1 MKETMG
7 KGTMPENTNWIGSN
21 SMRVRTA
28 VRLLCVALVL
38 VLISGIGASVL
49 QTDFGNVKVSD
60 FKIPTGNGQWIS
72 GTLYCPK
79 SASADNKVPLVVT
92 CHGYLNNSKMQ
103 DINGIELSR
112 RGIAVIAYDA
122 YYHGDSSAAA
132 LPMMDSVA
140 AEGIGMVPLVE
151 YAYNELD
158 YVDTDRI
165 GVLGHSMG
173 GMAVWCTLMYY
184 GGQYAQAMAA
194 AALPDS
200 DGGETVTEAEAYAA
214 EALNKVKA
222 GMPMGF
228 IQFST
233 EETFQLI
240 HANVGI
246 DYAKYDEGGYSLSG
260 GNGDLSGNC
269 AEALA
274 AINSVLPEGEKT
286 DHAVIGKYYGNAA
299 EGTLRV
305 VYNPSEIHPGMH
317 FSSTSASYV
326 VDFFEQSFN
335 MDAGMS
341 SSNQIWFL
349 KELFNMLGVVGALLA
364 IIPLAVLLLEIPI
377 FRSLKGSAPAP
388 AAGFKTPKE
397 KLLFWG
403 GWLFSWL
410 ISGIS
415 FFPVSKLDAVFFPS
429 QTAFGSSGWF
439 AQPSTNFIMLWAVFN
454 GIVGLILFMV
464 TRKMA
469 MNRDGR
475 AAAMAGIRIGL
486 QSLVKTLV
494 LAVCVFVGFYVLV
507 FASEYFF
514 NTDFRFWVLGICRFT
529 ADKLLVMAQYLPFY
543 FIYYLS
549 ISITE
554 NLVFRVRGQKERL
567 NVLLCGLANVL
578 GIVIINGA
586 QYVKLFSTGTALW
599 GDDRLYPMVALPLI
613 VLLFVAAYINRSLF
627 KATGK
632 VWLGAMVNTLIMLM
646 IGVANTATLG
656 IL

>member
-1 MKETMG
+1 MKETME
-7 KGTMPENTNWIGSN
+7 KGMKAMS
-21 SMRVRTA
+21 VRSA
-28 VRLLCVALVL
+28 VRLLCLALVL
-38 VLISGIGASVL
+38 VLVSGVGASAL
-49 QTDFGNVKVSD
+49 QTDFGNVEVSD
-60 FKIPTGNGQWIS
+60 FKLPTGDGQWIS
-72 GTLYCPK
+72 GTLYRPRE
-79 SASADNKVPLVVT
+79 ASAEHKVPLVVT

-140 AEGIGMVPLVE
+140 AEGIGMVPVVE
-151 YAYNELD
+151 YAYHSLD
-158 YVDTDRI
+158 CVDTDRI

-184 GGQYAQAMAA
+184 GGQYTQAMAA
-194 AALPDS
+194 ASLPDS
-200 DGGETVTEAEAYAA
+200 DGGEVITEAEALAA
-214 EALNKVKA
+214 EQLNKVKA
-222 GMPMGF
+222 GMPMSF

-269 AEALA
+269 PQALA
-274 AINSVLPEGEKT
+274 AINSVLSDGEKT
-286 DHAVIGKYYGNAA
+286 DSAVIGKYYGDAS

-317 FSSTSASYV
+317 FSSTSASYAV
-326 VDFFEQSFN
+326 EFFEQSFG
-335 MDAGMS
+335 MDTGGAS
-341 SSNQIWFL
+341 SDSVWL
-349 KELFNMLGVVGALLA
+349 WKEIFNMLGAVGALLA
-364 IIPLAVLLLEIPI
+364 IIPLAILLLEVPA
-377 FRSLKGSAPAP
+377 FRSLKGYAPAP
-388 AAGFKTPKE
+388 AAELKTPKA

-403 GWLFSWL
+403 GWVLSWV

-415 FFPVSKLDAVFFPS
+415 FFPISKLDAVFFPD
-429 QTAFGSSGWF
+429 QTAFGSSRWF

-454 GIVGLILFMV
+454 GLVGLILFLV
-464 TRKMA
+464 TRRLTMTDEDRVTVA
-469 MNRDGR
+469 
-475 AAAMAGIRIGL
+475 AGIKIRIP
-486 QSLVKTLV
+486 SLIKTLA
-494 LAVCVFVGFYVLV
+494 LAVCVFTGFYALV

-514 NTDFRFWVLGICRFT
+514 DTDFRFWVLGICRFT
-529 ADKLLVMAQYLPFY
+529 ADKLPVMLQYVPFY
-543 FIYYLS
+543 FIYYFA

-554 NLVFRVRGQKERL
+554 NLVYRVRGQKEWL

-586 QYVKLFSTGTALW
+586 QYIKLFTTGTALW

-613 VLLFVAAYINRSLF
+613 VLLFVAAYINRSLY